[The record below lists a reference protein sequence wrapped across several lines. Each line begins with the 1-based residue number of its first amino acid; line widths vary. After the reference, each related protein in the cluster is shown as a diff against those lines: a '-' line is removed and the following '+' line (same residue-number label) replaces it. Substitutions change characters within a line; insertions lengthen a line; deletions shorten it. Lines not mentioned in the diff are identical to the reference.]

1 MKRRNKFLKLA
12 AVLLAAVVFASGTAS
27 VTVSADTPYRTY
39 TVDGYGRMQET
50 QTAYLAQ
57 KTLTKFGEE
66 FLGNPNDMFITDDGE
81 IYVADSGQSADSE
94 DKDKKDENVAADNSS
109 GDSSVTE
116 TGGDSNTGTDNKAG
130 GDSAAGEDKAG
141 GSDDKDGKSQASN
154 GRVLVGNAKGELIKV
169 IGEGILKSPQGIYLT
184 DDKHLY
190 VADPGAQKVFIFD
203 ENDKLIGEYGKPDSP
218 LYGEQLE
225 FLPIKIVVNDAGDMY
240 IVCES
245 NNNGV
250 VQISPVEGG
259 TFLGYFGTNF
269 TSVDF
274 QTIMYRAIMSDEQ
287 RAKMVQNL
295 PSTPD
300 NLAIDEKGLIYTV
313 TRGDGDNTLKRLN
326 IAGTNMIR
334 TLDGYYDD
342 LPAAVAV
349 GNHEN
354 IYVASKSGYIYE
366 YNNDGELIYVFAGAD
381 DGTHRVGLSTMVSSI
396 QVDKDDHI
404 YILDSDKSQI
414 QIYEPSEF
422 TSLLHNALYLY
433 SKGRYTASKEPLG
446 EVLKMNSMFDYANK
460 AMGRAFYQ
468 EENYDEALSY
478 AKLAN
483 DREGYS
489 DAYWEIRNVWLK
501 NNIVAALLIIVLL
514 YIVFKLV
521 SFFDKKLG
529 ILNKPREIKEKIFS
543 GKFMSNFAYSKYFMK
558 HPIDGSYG
566 IAREGRASWSAPTLI
581 LVIFMVEYV
590 INKYLCGFL
599 QKTIREGRYEIFSDI
614 GLIVVVIVALSACNY
629 LVCTINEGEG
639 TVKKIYTYFCYSL
652 LPYIV
657 FTPVSFVLSHVLTTN
672 EQFLITLVNILMVV
686 WVVILALL
694 GIKEV
699 NNYTAKETAK
709 VIGLT
714 AFTIVIVAL
723 LIFIIYVLWA
733 QVFEFVSAI
742 FGEVVYRLG
751 Y

>member
-27 VTVSADTPYRTY
+27 VTVSADTPYLTY

-66 FLGNPNDMFITDDGE
+66 FLGNPNDIFITDDGE
-81 IYVADSGQSADSE
+81 IYVADSGEAADSGDD
-94 DKDKKDENVAADNSS
+94 DKSSTDNGS
-109 GDSSVTE
+109 GDSADTDSGTE
-116 TGGDSNTGTDNKAG
+116 SSDNAASASSKADSGN
-130 GDSAAGEDKAG
+130 DKA
-141 GSDDKDGKSQASN
+141 ASKN
-154 GRVLVGNAKGELIKV
+154 GRILVGNANGELIKI
-169 IGEGILKSPQGIYLT
+169 IGDGILKSPQGIFLT
-184 DDKHLY
+184 KDKHLY
-190 VADPGAQKVFIFD
+190 VADPGAKKVFIFD

-218 LYGEQLE
+218 LYGETLD

-240 IVCES
+240 IVCQS
-245 NNNGV
+245 NTNGV

-259 TFLGYFGTNF
+259 TFLGYFGANF

-274 QTIMYRAIMSDEQ
+274 KTIMYRAIMTDEQ

-326 IAGTNMIR
+326 IAGTNMIK

-349 GNHEN
+349 GNHDN

-366 YNNDGELIYVFAGAD
+366 YNNDGELIYVFAGSD

-396 QVDKDDHI
+396 QVDKNDHI

-433 SKGRYTASKEPLG
+433 AKGRYTASKEPLG

-501 NNIVAALLIIVLL
+501 NNIIALLLAIVLI
-514 YIVFKLV
+514 YIVFKIIK
-521 SFFDKKLG
+521 FFDKKIG
-529 ILNKPREIKEKIFS
+529 ILKKPREIKDKIFS

-566 IAREGRASWSAPTLI
+566 IAREGRASWSAPTLL
-581 LVIFMVEYV
+581 LVIFMAEYI

-614 GLIVVVIVALSACNY
+614 GIVVVVIVGLSACNY

-652 LPYIV
+652 LPYV
-657 FTPVSFVLSHVLTTN
+657 VLTPVSFVLSHILTTN
-672 EQFLITLVNILMVV
+672 EQFLITLVNIVMVV
-686 WVVILALL
+686 WVVVLALL

-733 QVFEFVSAI
+733 QVFEFISAI